1 MRVVEG
7 LLFLV
12 LQSVGGALFANA
24 VVSVGL
30 MRRPTT
36 HWMWGTLGAL
46 PRGRFVAYFGLLG
59 FAWLTAVWLMWF
71 WRGERYSAPIAGVL
85 AAIAVP
91 LVVAWVV
98 AILRNRKAPV
108 S

>member
-1 MRVVEG
+1 MRFVEG

-12 LQSVGGALFANA
+12 FQGVGAVLSANA

-36 HWMWGTLGAL
+36 HWIWGTLGAL

-59 FAWLTAVWLMWF
+59 FAWCTAVWLIWF
-71 WRGERYSAPIAGVL
+71 LRGERYTAPIAGAL

-91 LVVAWVV
+91 LVVGWVV